1 MIPLLAG
8 LPWSGIAVAGALTTL
23 LGLAYC
29 AGVEDTKQ
37 AVTQRNQ
44 AVERQAEKAQ
54 LSVDQCFDKGGRWD
68 VVKGACDR

>member
-8 LPWSGIAVAGALTTL
+8 IPWSGLAVAGAIAAVLS
-23 LGLAYC
+23 LAYC

-37 AVTQRNQ
+37 AVAERNQ
-44 AVERQAEKAQ
+44 AAERDAEQAQ

-68 VVKGACDR
+68 VVKGACNR